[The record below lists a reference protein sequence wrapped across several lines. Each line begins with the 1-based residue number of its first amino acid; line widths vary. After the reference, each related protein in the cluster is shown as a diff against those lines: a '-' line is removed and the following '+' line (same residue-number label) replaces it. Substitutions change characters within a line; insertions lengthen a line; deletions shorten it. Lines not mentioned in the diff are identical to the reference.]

1 MNLKTSIGFAFAAA
15 CLTAIVTMPVRA
27 DTARQNVIQSERYD
41 RLLEQTA
48 LSARRACAKS
58 VVRLPILSSINSAW
72 RVSVRT
78 SLWSHRRHL
87 TEGSPRPGTMQS
99 NM

>member
-1 MNLKTSIGFAFAAA
+1 MRKECGPITDPQLHQQ
-15 CLTAIVTMPVRA
+15 CL
-27 DTARQNVIQSERYD
+27 
-41 RLLEQTA
+41 
-48 LSARRACAKS
+48 
-58 VVRLPILSSINSAW
+58 